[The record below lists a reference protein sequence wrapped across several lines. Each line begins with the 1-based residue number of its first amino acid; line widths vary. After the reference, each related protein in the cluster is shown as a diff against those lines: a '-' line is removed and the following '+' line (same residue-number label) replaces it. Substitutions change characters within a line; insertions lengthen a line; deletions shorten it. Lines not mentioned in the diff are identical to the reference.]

1 MVETV
6 ARKFVDQAATFLETG
21 LSLESAWTVVTH
33 LKRIVEIGKEMK
45 YSRPGMYHCAEVTIR
60 AQQRLGAIIELIEAG
75 HSDAPKYGPA
85 TVKSLKI
92 SKLGVS
98 LCKSLVDIP
107 EDDLQRYFERIEKE
121 KRSLTAATVIRQREE
136 DPVRGIFDAIQMMA
150 ACGDEEGAAQALRD
164 LQNMFP
170 AEQPAPE
177 PMPRTPDQEDIHRMR
192 GMGIKWND

>member
-1 MVETV
+1 MIESQ
-6 ARKFVDQAATFLETG
+6 ARPLIDQAATFLEIPLT
-21 LSLESAWTVVTH
+21 LETTWKVVTH
-33 LKRIVEIGKEMK
+33 LKRVLEIGTEMK
-45 YSRPGMYHCAEVTIR
+45 YSKPCMYRCSEITI
-60 AQQRLGAIIELIEAG
+60 QMEQRLGAIIELIEEGDPEAA
-75 HSDAPKYGPA
+75 SYGPA
-85 TVKSLKI
+85 TVKSLNIPKRE
-92 SKLGVS
+92 VAV
-98 LCKSLVDIP
+98 CKQLVDIP
-107 EDDLQRYFERIEKE
+107 EEDLQRYFERIEKE
-121 KRSLTAATVIRQREE
+121 KRSLTAATVIRQRED